1 MCKTWVMWCLGVY
14 KTYVIR
20 YIWVYAVCVE
30 CCICILCEYVQCVSM
45 CGVCVQF
52 MECVGVWGGV
62 VLGIW
67 VYMYCVVM

>member
-1 MCKTWVMWCLGVY
+1 MGDVVFRCVQNICDTVY
-14 KTYVIR
+14 MGLCG
-20 YIWVYAVCVE
+20 VCVE
-30 CCICILCEYVQCVSM
+30 CCICILCGYVQCVSM

-52 MECVGVWGGV
+52 MECVGVWGGM